1 MQRFIIQTMTEIKI
15 PEIHIPEI
23 QIPQVYVPQV
33 SLPGYE
39 PLNVETIGCKYF
51 HRDVKNTGNRNLLI
65 DDPNGIVSNC
75 PYPSFIPMNYQAD
88 QLIIT
93 ETVLPSEEEQ
103 KLPEGKPPQAEIPKD
118 DKKEDVF
125 VECPGK
131 NDQRV
136 GDFRNEKRLERVVGH
151 ERSEDGTICTTIYE
165 DVPFKD
171 QYIPEVST
179 IVSTAVIGL
188 VAASTPLLL
197 NAVKPIVKQI
207 VKKLTKKKNKKSS
220 S

>member
-1 MQRFIIQTMTEIKI
+1 MEI
-15 PEIHIPEI
+15 PEINIPSIEI
-23 QIPQVYVPQV
+23 PKVYVPQV
-33 SLPGYE
+33 FLPGYE

-65 DDPNGIVSNC
+65 DDPNGVVSNC

-88 QLIIT
+88 QLII
-93 ETVLPSEEEQ
+93 VEEAAVVNDELE
-103 KLPEGKPPQAEIPKD
+103 KLPEGKPLQPEIPKD
-118 DKKEDVF
+118 KKKEDVF
-125 VECPGK
+125 VECPGRT
-131 NDQRV
+131 DQRV
-136 GDFRNEKRLERVVGH
+136 GDFRNEKKLERVVGH

-207 VKKLTKKKNKKSS
+207 VKKLTKKKDKV
-220 S
+220 

>member
-1 MQRFIIQTMTEIKI
+1 MTEIKI

-39 PLNVETIGCKYF
+39 TLNVETIGCKYF

-65 DDPNGIVSNC
+65 DDPNGVVSNC
-75 PYPSFIPMNYQAD
+75 PFPSFIPMNYQAD

-93 ETVLPSEEEQ
+93 ETALPAEEEQ
-103 KLPEGKPPQAEIPKD
+103 KLPEGKPPKAEIPKEE
-118 DKKEDVF
+118 KKDDVF

-131 NDQRV
+131 KDQRV

-207 VKKLTKKKNKKSS
+207 VKKLTKKKDKV
-220 S
+220 

>member
-1 MQRFIIQTMTEIKI
+1 MTEIKI
-15 PEIHIPEI
+15 PEIHVPEVL
-23 QIPQVYVPQV
+23 IPQVYVPQV

-65 DDPNGIVSNC
+65 EDPNGVVSNC

-93 ETVLPSEEEQ
+93 ETALPAEEQQ
-103 KLPEGKPPQAEIPKD
+103 KLPEGKPPQPEIPKD
-118 DKKEDVF
+118 KKEEVF
-125 VECPGK
+125 VDCPGRT
-131 NDQRV
+131 DQRV

-171 QYIPEVST
+171 QYIPEIST
-179 IVSTAVIGL
+179 VISTAFIGL

-207 VKKLTKKKNKKSS
+207 VKKLTKKKDKESS

>member
-1 MQRFIIQTMTEIKI
+1 MTEIKI
-15 PEIHIPEI
+15 PEIYIPHIA
-23 QIPQVYVPQV
+23 IPKVYIPQV
-33 SLPGYE
+33 SLPPADRAPE
-39 PLNVETIGCKYF
+39 VQTIGCKYF

-65 DDPNGIVSNC
+65 DDPNGVVSNC
-75 PYPSFIPMNYQAD
+75 PYPSFIPMNYQPD
-88 QLIIT
+88 QLII
-93 ETVLPSEEEQ
+93 VEEAAVINDEPT
-103 KLPEGKPPQAEIPKD
+103 KLPEGKPPQAEIPKE

-125 VECPGK
+125 LECPGK

-207 VKKLTKKKNKKSS
+207 VKKLTKKKNKV
-220 S
+220 

>member
-1 MQRFIIQTMTEIKI
+1 M
-15 PEIHIPEI
+15 EI
-23 QIPQVYVPQV
+23 QEINTPDIEIPNIYIPQVN
-33 SLPGYE
+33 LPGYQ
-39 PLNVETIGCKYF
+39 PLNVETIGCKYY
-51 HRDVKNTGNRNLLI
+51 HRDTKNTGNRNLLI
-65 DDPNGIVSNC
+65 EDPNGVVSNC

-88 QLIIT
+88 QLII
-93 ETVLPSEEEQ
+93 VEEAAVVNDEPA
-103 KLPEGKPPQAEIPKD
+103 KLPEGKPPQPEIPE
-118 DKKEDVF
+118 DKKEEVF
-125 VECPGK
+125 VDCPGRT
-131 NDQRV
+131 DQRV

-151 ERSEDGTICTTIYE
+151 EKSEDGTICTTIYE

-207 VKKLTKKKNKKSS
+207 VKKLTKKKEK
-220 S
+220 

>member
-1 MQRFIIQTMTEIKI
+1 MEI
-15 PEIHIPEI
+15 PEISIPNIEI
-23 QIPQVYVPQV
+23 PPVYIPQV

-51 HRDVKNTGNRNLLI
+51 HRDTKNTGNRNLLI
-65 DDPNGIVSNC
+65 DDPNGVVSNC

-88 QLIIT
+88 QLII
-93 ETVLPSEEEQ
+93 VEEAAVVNDEPA

-118 DKKEDVF
+118 EKKEDVF

-131 NDQRV
+131 KDQRV
-136 GDFRNEKRLERVVGH
+136 GDFRNEKKLERVVGH
-151 ERSEDGTICTTIYE
+151 KRSEDGTICTTIYE

-207 VKKLTKKKNKKSS
+207 VKKLTKKKEK
-220 S
+220 

>member
-1 MQRFIIQTMTEIKI
+1 MTEIKI
-15 PEIHIPEI
+15 PEIHIPDIE
-23 QIPQVYVPQV
+23 IPQVYVPQV
-33 SLPGYE
+33 SLPRYE

-51 HRDVKNTGNRNLLI
+51 HRDVKNTGNRNLLVE
-65 DDPNGIVSNC
+65 DPNGVTSSC

-93 ETVLPSEEEQ
+93 ETALPAEEEQ

-118 DKKEDVF
+118 DKKDDVF

-131 NDQRV
+131 KDQRV

-165 DVPFKD
+165 DVSFKD

-197 NAVKPIVKQI
+197 NAVKPLVKQI
-207 VKKLTKKKNKKSS
+207 VKKLTKKKDKV
-220 S
+220 

>member
-1 MQRFIIQTMTEIKI
+1 MEI
-15 PEIHIPEI
+15 PEISIPNIE
-23 QIPQVYVPQV
+23 IPQVYVPQV

-65 DDPNGIVSNC
+65 DDPNGVTNSC

-88 QLIIT
+88 QLII
-93 ETVLPSEEEQ
+93 VEEAMVENEEPA
-103 KLPEGKPPQAEIPKD
+103 KLPEGKPPQPEIPKS
-118 DKKEDVF
+118 DKEVEF
-125 VECPGK
+125 IECPGK
-131 NDQRV
+131 KDQRV

-197 NAVKPIVKQI
+197 NAVKPLVKQI
-207 VKKLTKKKNKKSS
+207 VKKLTKKKDKLT
-220 S
+220 

>member
-1 MQRFIIQTMTEIKI
+1 MTQIKI
-15 PEIHIPEI
+15 PEIYIPDI
-23 QIPQVYVPQV
+23 QIPEVYVPQV

-65 DDPNGIVSNC
+65 DDPNGVVSNC

-88 QLIIT
+88 QLII
-93 ETVLPSEEEQ
+93 VEEAAVVNDEPA

-118 DKKEDVF
+118 EKKEDVF

-131 NDQRV
+131 KDQRV
-136 GDFRNEKRLERVVGH
+136 GDFRNEKKLERVVGH
-151 ERSEDGTICTTIYE
+151 KRSEDGTICTTLYE

-171 QYIPEVST
+171 QYLPEFST
-179 IVSTAVIGL
+179 VVSTAAIAT
-188 VAASTPLLL
+188 VAAVTPLLL
-197 NAVKPIVKQI
+197 SAVKPLVKQLI
-207 VKKLTKKKNKKSS
+207 KRIAKVFEGKKNKVR
-220 S
+220 

>member
-1 MQRFIIQTMTEIKI
+1 MTEIKI

-23 QIPQVYVPQV
+23 QIPQVYAPQV

-65 DDPNGIVSNC
+65 DDPNGVVSNC
-75 PYPSFIPMNYQAD
+75 PYPSFIPMNYQPD
-88 QLIIT
+88 QLII
-93 ETVLPSEEEQ
+93 VEEAAVVNDEPE
-103 KLPEGKPPQAEIPKD
+103 KLPEGKPPQAEIPKEE
-118 DKKEDVF
+118 KKEDVF

-131 NDQRV
+131 KDQRV

-171 QYIPEVST
+171 QFIPEVST

-207 VKKLTKKKNKKSS
+207 VKKLTKKKDVK
-220 S
+220 

>member
-1 MQRFIIQTMTEIKI
+1 MPTIDI

-23 QIPQVYVPQV
+23 LIPQVYVPQV

-51 HRDVKNTGNRNLLI
+51 HRDVKNTGNRNLLVE
-65 DDPNGIVSNC
+65 DPNGVTSSC

-93 ETVLPSEEEQ
+93 ETALPAEEQ
-103 KLPEGKPPQAEIPKD
+103 QELPKGKPPQPEIPKD
-118 DKKEDVF
+118 KKEEVF
-125 VECPGK
+125 VDCPGRT
-131 NDQRV
+131 DQRV

-197 NAVKPIVKQI
+197 NAVKPLVKQI
-207 VKKLTKKKNKKSS
+207 VKKLTKKKDKV
-220 S
+220 

>member
-1 MQRFIIQTMTEIKI
+1 MTEIKI
-15 PEIHIPEI
+15 PEIHIPEVL
-23 QIPQVYVPQV
+23 IPQVYVPQV

-51 HRDVKNTGNRNLLI
+51 HRDVKNTGNRNLLVE
-65 DDPNGIVSNC
+65 DPNGVTSSC
-75 PYPSFIPMNYQAD
+75 PYPSFTPMNYQAD

-93 ETVLPSEEEQ
+93 ETSLPTEEQ
-103 KLPEGKPPQAEIPKD
+103 QELPEGKPPQPEIPE
-118 DKKEDVF
+118 DKKEEIF
-125 VECPGK
+125 VECPGRT
-131 NDQRV
+131 DQRV

-207 VKKLTKKKNKKSS
+207 VKKITKKKKEK
-220 S
+220 

>member
-1 MQRFIIQTMTEIKI
+1 MTEIKI
-15 PEIHIPEI
+15 PEIHIPEVL
-23 QIPQVYVPQV
+23 IPQVYVPQV

-65 DDPNGIVSNC
+65 DDPNGVVSNC
-75 PYPSFIPMNYQAD
+75 PYPSFIPMNYQPD
-88 QLIIT
+88 QLII
-93 ETVLPSEEEQ
+93 VEEAAVVNDEPE
-103 KLPEGKPPQAEIPKD
+103 KLPEGKPPQAEIPKEE
-118 DKKEDVF
+118 KKEDVF

-151 ERSEDGTICTTIYE
+151 ERSEDGSICTTIYE

-171 QYIPEVST
+171 QYIPEIST
-179 IVSTAVIGL
+179 VISTAFIGL

-207 VKKLTKKKNKKSS
+207 VKKLTKKKDKST
-220 S
+220 